1 MLLESFKIPGDAE
14 YRITNSDDAVCDT
27 EAAPFYAWRAGLLIG
42 KGDTHE
48 AVRNLLHLYACNQLR
63 NQLASWRRQIADAE
77 KSLSTL
83 GTDVFNLRVFRA
95 IGPLDEILK
104 AEEL

>member
-14 YRITNSDDAVCDT
+14 YRITNSDDGDDPKT
-27 EAAPFYAWRAGLLIG
+27 GPFYAWRAGLLIG

-48 AVRNLLHLYACNQLR
+48 AVRNLLHLYTTNQLR